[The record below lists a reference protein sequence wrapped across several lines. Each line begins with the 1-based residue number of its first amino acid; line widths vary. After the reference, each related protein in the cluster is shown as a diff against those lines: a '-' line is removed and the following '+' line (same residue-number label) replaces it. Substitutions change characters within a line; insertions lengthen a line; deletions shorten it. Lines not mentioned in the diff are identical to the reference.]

1 MLGVTPKP
9 GPIERGGVARSFDM
23 HARTY
28 DKLVGANPGY
38 HEHLR
43 LTTKRMGLPDRG
55 AGLRLLDVG
64 CGTGA
69 STAALLDAAPDAEI
83 TAVDASHE
91 MLAQAT
97 RKTWPRTV
105 RFVHGNAENLAMSG
119 IVGPFDGILAAY
131 LVRNLPDPDTAL
143 RAVRAVLA
151 PGAPLVVHEYSVR
164 DSPLRTAIWTALCGL
179 VVVPAGWA
187 LTGDRA
193 LYTYLWR
200 SVLRFDGA
208 SALRDRLRRNGFVAV
223 RSRPATGLQLGIPHT
238 FIGRAPR
245 REHQ

>member
-1 MLGVTPKP
+1 MARLTAAEVP
-9 GPIERGGVARSFDM
+9 GSFD
-23 HARTY
+23 AAAKSY
-28 DKLVGANPGY
+28 DVLVDLNPGY
-38 HEHLR
+38 HRALR
-43 LTTKRMGLPDRG
+43 ASARALGLPGRG
-55 AGLRLLDVG
+55 AGLRVLDLG

-69 STAALLDAAPDAEI
+69 STAALLDVAPEAEVV
-83 TAVDASHE
+83 AVDASAG
-91 MLAQAT
+91 MLARA
-97 RKTWPRTV
+97 RAKPWPDRVT
-105 RFVHGNAENLAMSG
+105 FVHGRVEDLD
-119 IVGPFDGILAAY
+119 VRGPFDAVFAAY